1 MKTLV
6 LLASL
11 SFATPAASFRT
22 TPMLA
27 TAYCLRGHTAT
38 GQSTHHGSIAV
49 DPNVIPLGRRV
60 WVQGY
65 GWGVA
70 DDTGG
75 SIRGNH
81 VDVWMSSCSAAL
93 RWGAPMRLVAV
104 R

>member
-6 LLASL
+6 LAASL
-11 SFATPAASFRT
+11 SIALTGSSLRT

-27 TAYCLRGHTAT
+27 TAYCLHGHTAN
-38 GQSTHHGSIAV
+38 GDETHHGSIAV
-49 DPNVIPLGRRV
+49 DPDVIPLGRHL

-75 SIRGNH
+75 GIRGNH
-81 VDVWMSSCSAAL
+81 VDVWMASCSAAI
-93 RWGAPMRLVAV
+93 RWGAPTRLVAV